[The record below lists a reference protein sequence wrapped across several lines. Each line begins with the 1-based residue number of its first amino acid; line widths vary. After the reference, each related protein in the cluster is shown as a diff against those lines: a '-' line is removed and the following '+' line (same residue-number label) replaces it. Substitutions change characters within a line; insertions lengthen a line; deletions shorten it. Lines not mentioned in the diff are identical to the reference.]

1 MQIPIIAFTILLRER
16 EMRILLVVMIL
27 LINSTCWAENLILMG
42 WDGAGLKS
50 VAPMLKN
57 NELPNLNDAISRGA
71 LLCPLESHERTTTV
85 VGWTQVLTGLGYDQ
99 TGVLGCATMKKS
111 IYGTEQEIQKTVKV
125 FYKKALIF
133 TNLSFWV
140 DQIPYNHTIFDPI
153 ERLGKKIGYITSKG
167 YLGFDPSTS
176 PLSSIPQHAN
186 FYANYPFS
194 QYRDNYLYLV
204 VNDVLDF
211 ISNNDNFFLF
221 IHVNPDAFGH
231 KYGFYGERYREEIRK
246 SDQAFGR
253 ILQACAGKD
262 CKFIVM
268 NDHGFDVGGYNH
280 YNAPDC
286 WMVTNLPVDPA
297 YRVQDRQRAFGTM
310 RDIAPTILEWYSVDW
325 QSRQPGMR
333 GKSLLE

>member
-1 MQIPIIAFTILLRER
+1 
-16 EMRILLVVMIL
+16 MRILLVVLGL
-27 LINSTCWAENLILMG
+27 LMNSTCCAENLILMG

-50 VAPMLKN
+50 VAPMLEN
-57 NELPNLNDAISRGA
+57 NELPNLSDAISKGA

-99 TGVLGCATMKKS
+99 SGVLGCAAMDKR
-111 IYGTEQEIQKTVKV
+111 IYGTEQETRKRVKF
-125 FYKKALIF
+125 FYKKQLIF

-140 DQIPYNHTIFDPI
+140 DHIPYNYTIFDPI
-153 ERLGKKIGYITSKG
+153 GRLGKKIGYITSKG
-167 YLGFDPSTS
+167 YLGSDASVS
-176 PLSSIPQHAN
+176 PLSSIQQ
-186 FYANYPFS
+186 YANVFATYPFVEY
-194 QYRDNYLYLV
+194 QENYLELA
-204 VNDVLDF
+204 VNDALDF

-253 ILQACAGKD
+253 ILQRCSGKD
-262 CKFIVM
+262 CKYIVT
-268 NDHGFDVGGYNH
+268 NDHGFDVGEYNH

-286 WMVTNLPVDPA
+286 WMITNLPVDPV
-297 YRVQDRQRAFGTM
+297 YRLQDRQRAFGTM

-325 QSRQPGMR
+325 QSRQPRMR